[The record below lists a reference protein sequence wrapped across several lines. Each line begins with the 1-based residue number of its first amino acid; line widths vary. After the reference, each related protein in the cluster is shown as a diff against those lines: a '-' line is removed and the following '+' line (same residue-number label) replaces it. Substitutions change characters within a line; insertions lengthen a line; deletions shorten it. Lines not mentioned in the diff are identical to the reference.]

1 MLPIVRD
8 RRRGVDQ
15 PGGLGRAVAQTLS
28 GWWACCWVAIRGIS
42 ESRTNPS
49 GCTDSVSATRAFQY
63 TSRHFLLG
71 HNLIK
76 IN

>member
-28 GWWACCWVAIRGIS
+28 GWWACCWVAIPGIS
-42 ESRTNPS
+42 ESRANPGGATDTLSAKS
-49 GCTDSVSATRAFQY
+49 GPVSLLSQYFSTR
-63 TSRHFLLG
+63 
-71 HNLIK
+71 
-76 IN
+76 